1 MALLLMVK
9 ICAQE
14 GFFTFL
20 CKTHLS
26 LHSAHGSRKNEQD
39 HNDTKGNDDPQLQK
53 SDFGF

>member
-26 LHSAHGSRKNEQD
+26 LHSAHGARKNEQD